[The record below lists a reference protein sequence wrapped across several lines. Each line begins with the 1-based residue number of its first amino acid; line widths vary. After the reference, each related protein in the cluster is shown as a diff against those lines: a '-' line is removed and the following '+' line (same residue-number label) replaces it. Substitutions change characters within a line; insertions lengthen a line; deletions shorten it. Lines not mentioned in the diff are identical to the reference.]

1 MDVRG
6 RVIET
11 LSELLQVPPGQLTDT
26 TLLVEDLGVSSL
38 DRFELV
44 MGLEDK
50 FGVEMSE
57 ADQDKITSIGDIVG
71 YVEARV
77 TS

>member
-50 FGVEMSE
+50 FGIEMLE
-57 ADQDKITSIGDIVG
+57 VDQDKIKSIGDIVG